1 MVPCFF
7 SVLVSVGKVRN
18 HTASS
23 SLPPH
28 PPQAPEHGAYSQ
40 YLFALQMYIVM
51 LWQSHQCDYSSIE
64 ILLMKL
70 YVVFVW
76 HLMLN

>member
-7 SVLVSVGKVRN
+7 SVLVSVGKVSN
-18 HTASS
+18 HTGWQ
-23 SLPPH
+23 LPP
-28 PPQAPEHGAYSQ
+28 PCQAPEHGAYSQ
-40 YLFALQMYIVM
+40 YLFTLQMYIVM
-51 LWQSHQCDYSSIE
+51 SWQSHQCDYSSIQ
-64 ILLMKL
+64 ILLMRL